1 MESLASW
8 MGGGL
13 TATCGPRLQKS
24 SHTNRSGWVGWL
36 NVTQTH
42 RILLG
47 YYRSPSDIDSVSLIP
62 RRSFLDGF
70 IGTTLQLDGVGIIRF
85 GEVEDMRIVPSQTE

>member
-24 SHTNRSGWVGWL
+24 SHTKQEWL
-36 NVTQTH
+36 GRLANVTQTH

-47 YYRSPSDIDSVSLIP
+47 YYSNYLYLSVTIYHYL
-62 RRSFLDGF
+62 
-70 IGTTLQLDGVGIIRF
+70 
-85 GEVEDMRIVPSQTE
+85 